1 MRDVVGKFAGCL
13 GIVALSTTFLL
24 SFCPPGFSEDLEQG
38 KKLFGE
44 KCSRCHGLDG
54 LGNPK
59 MAAILEVPVEKIN
72 LVWGKAGHMS
82 SYEIEALVD
91 AGNHRMPTYRGKL
104 DDIEIH
110 NVARYVVA
118 LVAYEKQEKSGS
130 PKQQPAKEK

>member
-1 MRDVVGKFAGCL
+1 MGKAVVKAVGRFGVVSFA
-13 GIVALSTTFLL
+13 VMAVLSL
-24 SFCPPGFSEDLEQG
+24 CPAVFGEDLEQG

-59 MAAILEVPVEKIN
+59 MAAILKVPVEKIN
-72 LVWGKAGHMS
+72 LVWGKASHMS

-110 NVARYVVA
+110 NVARYVVT
-118 LVAYEKQEKSGS
+118 LITFQKEEEKKSS
-130 PKQQPAKEK
+130 KK